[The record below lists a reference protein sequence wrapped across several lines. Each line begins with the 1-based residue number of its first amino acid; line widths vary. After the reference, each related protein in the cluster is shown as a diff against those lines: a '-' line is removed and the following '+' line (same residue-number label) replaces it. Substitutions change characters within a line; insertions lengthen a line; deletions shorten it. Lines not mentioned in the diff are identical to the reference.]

1 MPRNI
6 TVTFD
11 DGTTHVYQNAPD
23 DVTPDSVS
31 ARASKEF
38 GKTVKSLDGGRKA
51 TPKSLVDQIPG
62 DPELAAMLKNEPKKP
77 TFGQQQAAR
86 LADIAGPSLEALGAL
101 GGGLVGAGTMLPT
114 GPGAI
119 AGGAAGAGIG
129 YAAAKNVVNMLN
141 EYAGRKEKPTVKN
154 ALTQPI
160 VDVLEGATYEVG
172 GPLVGRALGAIGSK
186 IVDLKNVPQQRAARM
201 AREALGPDLPLA
213 KEVLRNA
220 PADVTA
226 GQAAADITNPAFQ
239 SLVEQSLKR
248 DPRFLARLTE
258 EQRLGALNRLAGIAG
273 ANTETGARGVQ
284 QAARGA
290 LGESLEPA
298 KQMALTRANMGQNVA
313 QFENQAGELG
323 QQAADAVQDVR
334 RFTAAGERARGTPQY
349 KPEGMPK
356 VPYQYT
362 YRGEL
367 ADRAEQVAEQAAK
380 GSLDFGQAA
389 RSNEA
394 VAQALRDRGIK
405 PLTPDSILGQLRST
419 MSKPEYAGNRDVST
433 VLRRVAEDIGQWTGN
448 GGIVDAVAL
457 DAIRKNS
464 VNAAIRDLYPQ
475 ADNKVQK
482 ELAAKLLTQVRP
494 AIVGAIEAAGGTG
507 YRDYL
512 KAYEK
517 GAQAI
522 SQKKLGA
529 EAMSLFQENPKKF
542 IRLVE
547 GNAPDVVEKTFGP
560 GSYDIVKEM
569 AADSMASLRE
579 VAGAI
584 KRDTSVAEQAAMGRD
599 ALREIMEANTSRIR
613 FPSLLSAKVTTANA
627 ALDRIQERVGKKTMN
642 ILTEA
647 MKSGKSAAEL
657 LDTLPASERSKI
669 LNILKNPQVYL
680 EPGASAA
687 IGTQTI
693 NKLSEEEPRQ
703 PANALVR

>member
-1 MPRNI
+1 MDKLQLMIEAERRGILPPEKAAMLNEARKRGLVQSEF
-6 TVTFD
+6 TPAPT
-11 DGTTHVYQNAPD
+11 GTMA
-23 DVTPDSVS
+23 
-31 ARASKEF
+31 
-38 GKTVKSLDGGRKA
+38 
-51 TPKSLVDQIPG
+51 DQIPTTPG
-62 DPELAAMLKNEPKKP
+62 MNIPKREMTTSQKLAA
-77 TFGQQQAAR
+77 GIV
-86 LADIAGPSLEALGAL
+86 DYAGPTLEAGGAL
-101 GGGLVGAGTMLPT
+101 AGGLIGAGTMLPT
-114 GPGAI
+114 GPGAVL
-119 AGGAAGAGIG
+119 GGAAGAGLG
-129 YAAAKNVVNMLN
+129 YSTVRQGLNMLDQ
-141 EYAGRKEKPTVKN
+141 YAGRREAPTVQN
-154 ALTQPI
+154 ALTQP
-160 VDVLEGATYEVG
+160 VMDALEGATYEVA
-172 GPLVGRALGAIGSK
+172 GPLVGRALAGAASK
-186 IVDLKNVPQQRAARM
+186 VVDLKNVPKQRAARI
-201 AREALGPDLPLA
+201 AREALGPDLAAA

-220 PADVTA
+220 PGDITA
-226 GQAAADITNPAFQ
+226 GQAAANIDSPAFA
-239 SLVEQSLKR
+239 SLVDEALKR
-248 DPRFLARLTE
+248 KDGVSFLARLTK
-258 EQRLGALNRLAGIAG
+258 EQRQGALNRLADIAG
-273 ANTETGARGVQ
+273 ATTQTGARSVQ

-313 QFENQAGELG
+313 QFEGQAGQLG
-323 QQAADAVQDVR
+323 VQAADAVNDVR
-334 RFTAAGERARGTPQY
+334 RFTAAADRARGTAQY

-367 ADRAEQVAEQAAK
+367 ANRAEDVAEQAAR

-405 PLTPDSILGQLRST
+405 PLTPESILGQLRST
-419 MSKPEYAGNRDVST
+419 MARPEYAGNRDVST
-433 VLRRVAEDIGQWTGN
+433 VLKRVADDIAQWTGN

-475 ADNKVQK
+475 ADNKIQK

-494 AIVGAIEAAGGTG
+494 AIVGAIESAGGVG

-529 EAMSLFQENPKKF
+529 EALDMFQNNPNQFVK
-542 IRLVE
+542 LVE
-547 GNAPDVVEKTFGP
+547 GNAPDEVERIFGP

-569 AADSMASLRE
+569 SKDSMESLRQVADTVKRDASFKQQASL
-579 VAGAI
+579 
-584 KRDTSVAEQAAMGRD
+584 GRD
-599 ALREIMEANTSRIR
+599 ALQEIIENNRSRIR
-613 FPSLLSAKVTTANA
+613 FPFFSFKSTAANA
-627 ALDRIQERVGKKTMN
+627 ALAKIEQRVGKKTMAV
-642 ILTEA
+642 LTEA

-669 LNILKNPQVYL
+669 LNILRNPQVYL
-680 EPGASAA
+680 EPGTSAA
-687 IGTQTI
+687 VGTQTV

>member
-1 MPRNI
+1 MDKIQLMVEAERRGILPADKAVLLNEARKRGLVK
-6 TVTFD
+6 TDKPTAFTPAPT
-11 DGTTHVYQNAPD
+11 GTLA
-23 DVTPDSVS
+23 
-31 ARASKEF
+31 
-38 GKTVKSLDGGRKA
+38 
-51 TPKSLVDQIPG
+51 DQIPT
-62 DPELAAMLKNEPKKP
+62 DPELNIPKSNKP
-77 TFGQQQAAR
+77 TIGQQVAAGIV
-86 LADIAGPSLEALGAL
+86 DYAGPTLEAGGAL
-101 GGGLVGAGTMLPT
+101 AGGLIGAGTMLPT

-119 AGGAAGAGIG
+119 AGGAVGSGLG
-129 YAAAKNVVNMLN
+129 YSFVRQGLNMLDQ
-141 EYAGRKEKPTVKN
+141 YAGRREAPTVQN
-154 ALTQPI
+154 ALTQPV
-160 VDVLEGATYEVG
+160 VDTLEGATYEVA
-172 GPLVGRALGAIGSK
+172 GPLIGRALAGAASK
-186 IVDLKNVPQQRAARM
+186 VVNLKNVPKQRAARI

-220 PADVTA
+220 PGDITA

-258 EQRLGALNRLAGIAG
+258 EQRLGALNRLADIAG
-273 ANTETGARGVQ
+273 ATTETGARSVQ

-290 LGESLEPA
+290 LGETLEPA
-298 KQMALTRANMGQNVA
+298 KQMALTRANMGQDVA
-313 QFENQAGELG
+313 RFEQQAGQLG
-323 QQAADAVQDVR
+323 EQAADAVQDVR
-334 RFTAAGERARGTPQY
+334 PFTDAAGRARGTPVY
-349 KPEGMPK
+349 RPEGMPK
-356 VPYQYT
+356 APYQYT
-362 YRGEL
+362 YMGEL
-367 ADRAEQVAEQAAK
+367 AKRAEDVAEQAAR

-389 RSNEA
+389 RSNET
-394 VAQALRDRGIK
+394 VAQALRDRGIE
-405 PLTPDSILGQLRST
+405 PLTPDSIIGQLRST
-419 MSKPEYAGNRDVST
+419 MSRPEYAGNRDVST
-433 VLRRVAEDIGQWTGN
+433 VLRRVAEDIGQWTDN
-448 GGIVDAVAL
+448 GGVVDAVAL

-494 AIVGAIEAAGGTG
+494 AIVDAIEKAGGVG

-529 EAMSLFQENPKKF
+529 EAMRLFQENPKEF
-542 IRLVE
+542 VRLVE

-569 AADSMASLRE
+569 AADSMASLRQ
-579 VAGAI
+579 VAGTV
-584 KRDTSVAEQAAMGRD
+584 KRDTRVAEQAAAGRD
-599 ALREIMEANTSRIR
+599 ALREIMQANTSRFR
-613 FPSLLSAKVTTANA
+613 FPGLLSAKVTTANA
-627 ALDRIQERVGKKTMN
+627 ALDRIQERVGKKTMVV
-642 ILTEA
+642 LTEA

-669 LNILKNPQVYL
+669 LNILRNPQVYL
-680 EPGASAA
+680 NPGTSAA
-687 IGTQTI
+687 VGTQTI

>member
-1 MPRNI
+1 MDKIQLMVEAERRGILPADKAVLLNEARKRGLVKADKPAAF
-6 TVTFD
+6 TPAPT
-11 DGTTHVYQNAPD
+11 GTLA
-23 DVTPDSVS
+23 
-31 ARASKEF
+31 
-38 GKTVKSLDGGRKA
+38 
-51 TPKSLVDQIPG
+51 DQIPT
-62 DPELAAMLKNEPKKP
+62 DPELNIAKP
-77 TFGQQQAAR
+77 NKSPTAFQNLVG
-86 LADIAGPSLEALGAL
+86 DIATVAGPSIETAGAI

-114 GPGAI
+114 GPGAMV
-119 AGGAAGAGIG
+119 GGAVGSGIG
-129 YAAAKNVVNMLN
+129 YAAGKNIVNMMN
-141 EYAGRKEKPTVKN
+141 QYAGRQEAPTWQN
-154 ALTQPI
+154 ALTQP
-160 VDVLEGATYEVG
+160 VMDVYEGAAYEMAG
-172 GPLVGRALGAIGSK
+172 LPIAKTAGWLGSK
-186 IVDLKNVPQQRAARM
+186 IVNLKNVPKQRAARI

-220 PADVTA
+220 PGDITA

-258 EQRLGALNRLAGIAG
+258 EQRLGALNRLADIAG
-273 ANTETGARGVQ
+273 ATTETGARSVQ

-290 LGESLEPA
+290 LGETLEPA
-298 KQMALTRANMGQNVA
+298 KQMALTRANMGQDVA
-313 QFENQAGELG
+313 RFEQQAGQLG
-323 QQAADAVQDVR
+323 EQAADAVQDVR
-334 RFTAAGERARGTPQY
+334 RFTDAAGRARGTAVY
-349 KPEGMPK
+349 RPEGMPK
-356 VPYQYT
+356 APYQYT
-362 YRGEL
+362 YMGEL
-367 ADRAEQVAEQAAK
+367 AKRAEDVAEQAAR

-389 RSNEA
+389 RSNET
-394 VAQALRDRGIK
+394 VAQALRDRGIE
-405 PLTPDSILGQLRST
+405 PLTPDSIIGQLRST
-419 MSKPEYAGNRDVST
+419 MSRPEYAGNRDVST
-433 VLRRVAEDIGQWTGN
+433 VLRRVAEDIGQWTDN
-448 GGIVDAVAL
+448 GGVVDAVAL

-494 AIVGAIEAAGGTG
+494 AIVSAIEKAGGIG

-529 EAMSLFQENPKKF
+529 EAMRLFQENPKEF
-542 IRLVE
+542 VRLVE

-569 AADSMASLRE
+569 AADSMASLRQ
-579 VAGAI
+579 VAGTV
-584 KRDTSVAEQAAMGRD
+584 KRDARVAEQAAAGRD
-599 ALREIMEANTSRIR
+599 ALKEIMQANSSKFR
-613 FPSLLSAKVTTANA
+613 FPGLLSAKITTANA
-627 ALDRIQERVGKKTMN
+627 ALDRIQERVGKKTMAV
-642 ILTEA
+642 LTEA

-669 LNILKNPQVYL
+669 LNILRNPQVYL
-680 EPGASAA
+680 EPGTSAA
-687 IGTQTI
+687 VGTQTI